1 MAHPQGVT
9 GARPRPERD
18 GPPLDDHFSWN
29 RTVTVKTT
37 GRGLPLMIIG
47 S

>member
-1 MAHPQGVT
+1 LNDFT
-9 GARPRPERD
+9 D
-18 GPPLDDHFSWN
+18 YFSWN

-37 GRGLPLMIIG
+37 GRGRPLMIIG